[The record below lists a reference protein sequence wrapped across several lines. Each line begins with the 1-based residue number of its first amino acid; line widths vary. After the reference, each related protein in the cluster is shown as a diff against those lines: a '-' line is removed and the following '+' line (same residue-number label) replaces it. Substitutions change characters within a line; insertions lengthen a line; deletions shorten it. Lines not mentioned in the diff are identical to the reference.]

1 MNALLLLMGL
11 LVLSYIG
18 SFLVGGRAL
27 RGVGLPSGSE
37 YVALGFVL
45 GPHVLGIVERSMLE
59 SFEPIVQVALGWL
72 ALVIGIDYGWA
83 GERRVGP
90 KSLALGLA
98 SALITGGAVAAAV
111 MLVLSRVALVPTTM
125 DGWLLAGGLGAVGA
139 ETTRHAVR
147 WVTERHQAKGKL
159 SNLLNEM
166 SHADD
171 VVSLVLLAVLFAVTQ
186 KPAQVPWHVP
196 LYAWVAATIALG
208 LVLGAVAALLLGG
221 EFKLHTTWGVLFG
234 TSMLAIGTAA
244 RLDLASLSVM
254 FFMGVALSAVSPH
267 HVLLREA
274 VAPTERPV
282 LLPALLLAG
291 ARIDLNVLRSRY
303 VVIVIVVAIV
313 ARVAGKLVSGLLVK
327 VTRAARSA
335 SPAIGLALLS
345 SGALSIAIGLAFALR
360 FPGVVGDTVLLA
372 AAFAAIFGEF
382 VAPATLRRVLAGVGE
397 VPEPIPESTRI
408 ATPTATTAAPTTT
421 EGS

>member
-11 LVLSYIG
+11 LVLAYIG

-27 RGVGLPSGSE
+27 RGIGLPSGAE

-72 ALVIGIDYGWA
+72 ALVIGIDYGFA

-90 KSLALGLA
+90 KSLALGLT
-98 SALITGGAVAAAV
+98 SALVTGGAVAAAV
-111 MLVLSRVALVPTTM
+111 MAVLSRVALVPTTM
-125 DGWLLAGGLGAVGA
+125 DGWLLAGGLGAAGA

-147 WVTERHQAKGKL
+147 WVTERHHAKGPV

-171 VVSLVLLAVLFAVTQ
+171 VVPLLVLAVLFAATQ
-186 KPAQVPWHVP
+186 KEAHVPWQVP
-196 LYAWVAATIALG
+196 LYVWVSTTIALG

-221 EFKLHTTWGVLFG
+221 EFTLHATWGVLFG

-244 RLDLASLSVM
+244 RLDLSSLSVM
-254 FFMGVALSAVSPH
+254 FFMGVALAAVSPH
-267 HVLLREA
+267 HSLLREA

-303 VVIVIVVAIV
+303 VVIVIVAALL
-313 ARVAGKLVSGLLVK
+313 ARVLGKFLSGLLVR
-327 VTRAARSA
+327 VTRSARGA
-335 SPAIGLALLS
+335 SPAVGLALLS

-372 AAFAAIFGEF
+372 SALSAIFGEF
-382 VAPATLRRVLAGVGE
+382 VAPATLRRVLEGVGE
-397 VPEPIPESTRI
+397 VRAAAPESTP
-408 ATPTATTAAPTTT
+408 ALPEVP
-421 EGS
+421 

>member
-27 RGVGLPSGSE
+27 RGVGLPSGAE
-37 YVALGFVL
+37 YVALGFLL
-45 GPHVLGIVERSMLE
+45 GPHVLGIVERSMLV

-72 ALVIGIDYGWA
+72 ALVIGIDFGFA
-83 GERRVGP
+83 GERRVRP
-90 KSLALGLA
+90 KSLALGLV
-98 SALITGGAVAAAV
+98 SALITGGAVTAAV
-111 MLVLSRVALVPTTM
+111 LVVLSRVALVSTTM
-125 DGWLLAGGLGAVGA
+125 DGWLLAGGLGAAGA

-147 WVTERHQAKGKL
+147 WVTERHGAKGKL
-159 SNLLNEM
+159 SNMLNEM

-171 VVSLVLLAVLFAVTQ
+171 VVPLLVLAVLFAVTQ
-186 KPAQVPWHVP
+186 KEAHVPWHVP
-196 LYAWVAATIALG
+196 VYGWVTATIALG

-221 EFKLHTTWGVLFG
+221 EFTLHATWGVLFG
-234 TSMLAIGTAA
+234 TSMLAIGTAS
-244 RLDLASLSVM
+244 RLDLSSISVM
-254 FFMGVALSAVSPH
+254 FFMGVALAAVSPH
-267 HVLLREA
+267 HTLLREA

-291 ARIDLNVLRSRY
+291 AHIDLNVLRSRY
-303 VVIVIVVAIV
+303 VVVVVVVAIA
-313 ARVAGKLVSGLLVK
+313 ARVVGKVLSGLLLR
-327 VTRAARSA
+327 VTRAARAA
-335 SPAIGLALLS
+335 SPAVGLALLS

-372 AAFAAIFGEF
+372 AALSAIFGEF
-382 VAPATLRRVLAGVGE
+382 VAPATLRRVLQAVGE
-397 VPEPIPESTRI
+397 VPEPAPESTRVL
-408 ATPTATTAAPTTT
+408 

>member
-27 RGVGLPSGSE
+27 RGVGLPSGAE
-37 YVALGFVL
+37 YVALGFLL
-45 GPHVLGIVERSMLE
+45 GPHVLGIVERSMLV

-72 ALVIGIDYGWA
+72 ALVIGIDFGFA
-83 GERRVGP
+83 GERRVRP
-90 KSLALGLA
+90 KSLALGLV
-98 SALITGGAVAAAV
+98 SAIITGGAVAGAV
-111 MLVLSRVALVPTTM
+111 LVVLSKVALVPTTM
-125 DGWLLAGGLGAVGA
+125 DGWLLAGGLGAAGA

-147 WVTERHQAKGKL
+147 WVTERHGAKGKL
-159 SNLLNEM
+159 SNMLNEM

-171 VVSLVLLAVLFAVTQ
+171 VVPLLVLAVLFAVTQ
-186 KPAQVPWHVP
+186 KEAQVPWHVP
-196 LYAWVAATIALG
+196 VYGWVTATIALG

-221 EFKLHTTWGVLFG
+221 EFTLHATWGVLFG
-234 TSMLAIGTAA
+234 TSMLAIGTAS
-244 RLDLASLSVM
+244 RLDLSSISVM
-254 FFMGVALSAVSPH
+254 FFMGVALAAVSPH
-267 HVLLREA
+267 HTLLREA

-303 VVIVIVVAIV
+303 VVVVVVVAIA
-313 ARVAGKLVSGLLVK
+313 ARVFGKVLSGLLLR
-327 VTRAARSA
+327 VTRAARGA
-335 SPAIGLALLS
+335 SPAVGLALLS

-372 AAFAAIFGEF
+372 AALSAIFGEF
-382 VAPATLRRVLAGVGE
+382 VAPATLRRVLQGVGE
-397 VPEPIPESTRI
+397 VPEPAPESTRVL
-408 ATPTATTAAPTTT
+408 